1 MHLPLL
7 LTLAVAQQPLE
18 HAALHPQWASVYVE
32 CPDVGAALEAYERS
46 AFVRM
51 TSDEQVGRALDKVT
65 DFTGV
70 APRALFASMLAP
82 LGIEAGPDGDAL
94 TQVLASVRTAHSFS
108 FSVGMSEQT
117 PGEAQRSMDA
127 LLGAFAELDAIAA
140 RVEKHQR
147 EHGAAPSALSELS
160 LDAALAKDPWE
171 RAYVY
176 SRGDDGA
183 FQLRTLGRDGAE
195 GGVGVDADL
204 AHDGDVDAMLM
215 AEMARRMGLQLVV
228 RMRDE
233 AAAQRAHEWML
244 SLAPLAESAAKA
256 PEGWSSRAFEM
267 RVFDSPL
274 WAARSGTLLVLALGA
289 TSLDEVA
296 QRQQR
301 RAPGL
306 DLGAAMKDLEQRA
319 GPQRGAL
326 VLRGWGEQ
334 LAFGD
339 VGTGSFADTLGWLET
354 LSSAAGAWRMQLDG
368 ERFTTDWLSTPTGSD
383 SLLALL
389 GAAPAPRSAFA
400 YVPSDAVGF
409 FAAHLDATALRA
421 RVAQLFAGSQG
432 ADAASALA
440 ELESKYGFDL
450 EDDVCANLSGGVA
463 GYLLALNGIGLPNMG
478 LVAEL
483 KDRAA
488 FERGMRGLFNALAAR
503 ASGDFTV
510 KESKYRDAPM
520 WTLNFA
526 AAGGDS
532 QFAAFAP
539 TPTLSIV
546 GERVFVTL
554 TSLRAKKEIKAAL
567 AGEQGAH
574 AVAQDAAQFSTE
586 AGYAGWMDWA
596 ATLDSLYTTARSAAA
611 MFGGQLPL
619 PFDLGQLMTAM
630 PESASVFTRFYTP
643 TKLSLSAADGR
654 YLMRWDSSFGPETW
668 MGLVALG
675 LGVGQ
680 SVSAAPGRD
689 ATAPDA
695 APTDEQEEAARQS
708 TADQLA
714 AVSTRIA
721 VFKLDQGRL
730 PETLDELAKPTANYP
745 RGFLEGLGV
754 LQDAWGA
761 PLLFARASDGASY
774 RLWSTGPDGIDNNG
788 QGDDLAP

>member
-7 LTLAVAQQPLE
+7 ISLAAAQQPFE
-18 HAALHPQWASVYVE
+18 HAAHHPQWASVYVE
-32 CPDVGAALEAYERS
+32 CPDVGAALDAYERS

-51 TSDEQVGRALDKVT
+51 VRDEQVGQALDKVT

-70 APRALFASMLAP
+70 APRAMFATLLAP
-82 LGIEAGPDGDAL
+82 LGVGAGPDDDAL
-94 TQVLASVRTAHSFS
+94 AQVLASVRTAHSFS
-108 FSVGMSEQT
+108 FSVGMAEQT

-127 LLGAFAELDAIAA
+127 LLGAFAELDSIAA
-140 RVEKHQR
+140 RVEQHQR
-147 EHGAAPSALSELS
+147 EHGAAPSALSEVS

-171 RAYVY
+171 RAYIY

-204 AHDGDVDAMLM
+204 AHDGNVDAVLM
-215 AEMARRMGLQLVV
+215 AEMTRRMGMQLVL

-233 AAAQRAHEWML
+233 TAAQRAHEWML
-244 SLAPLAESAAKA
+244 ARAPLAESAPKA

-274 WAARSGTLLVLALGA
+274 WVARCGTLLVLGSGA

-301 RAPGL
+301 RGPGL

-319 GPQRGAL
+319 GPQRGTL

-334 LAFGD
+334 LTFGD
-339 VGTGSFADTLGWLET
+339 VGAGTFADTLGMLET

-368 ERFTTDWLSTPTGSD
+368 ERFTTDWLSAPTGSD

-389 GAAPAPRSAFA
+389 GAAPAPRSSFA

-421 RVAQLFAGSQG
+421 RVAQLFAGSEG

-450 EDDVCANLSGGVA
+450 EDDVCANLSGGLA

-488 FERGMRGLFNALAAR
+488 FERGVRGLFNALAAR
-503 ASGDFTV
+503 ESTEFTV

-526 AAGGDS
+526 ALAGDS

-546 GERVFVTL
+546 GERVFITL

-574 AVAQDAAQFSTE
+574 VVAQDAAQFSAE

-596 ATLDSLYTTARSAAA
+596 TTLDSLYTTARSAAA

-619 PFDLGQLMTAM
+619 PIDVGQLMTAM

-643 TKLSLSAADGR
+643 TKLSLRAVDGR

-668 MGLVALG
+668 LGLVALG
-675 LGVGQ
+675 LGV
-680 SVSAAPGRD
+680 SVSGEAAFEATEPE
-689 ATAPDA
+689 TAPA
-695 APTDEQEEAARQS
+695 NEQDEAARQA
-708 TADQLA
+708 TIDQLA

-730 PETLDELAKPTANYP
+730 PESLEELAKPTANYP
-745 RGFLEGLGV
+745 RGFLEGLGS

-774 RLWSTGPDGIDNNG
+774 RLWSAGPDGIDGDG